1 MSGIS
6 VPERLRKPGVALR
19 SFLRGCAGVGSMA
32 PRLAFSFAVRPS
44 RARLGGALAPLGLA
58 GCSGGVLDPKGPIGA
73 ANGLIMLNSLAIML
87 AIVIPTLIAAV
98 FMAWWY
104 RSSNRR
110 ALYRPDFAY
119 SGQLELIV
127 WSIPILVVLL
137 LSGVIW
143 LGSHELDPAVPIKST
158 GEKPLKVQV
167 VSMNWKWLFLYPEQ
181 GVASVNELVIP
192 AGVPVHF
199 SLTSSTVMNSFFV
212 PQLGSMIATMN
223 GMVTQLHLR
232 ADQPGDYHGLS
243 TQFSGDGFSDM
254 GFTVRAVSKDDFA
267 KWADGV
273 RKGQGPV
280 LDRAGYDALNAPSK
294 RVAPFAYRSLDPK
307 LFQAIATQE
316 IPPGS
321 GFSGTDAGPG
331 VRPKQ
336 ER

>member
-1 MSGIS
+1 
-6 VPERLRKPGVALR
+6 
-19 SFLRGCAGVGSMA
+19 MA
-32 PRLAFSFAVRPS
+32 PRLAFLVSVQPR
-44 RARLGGALAPLGLA
+44 RVLRLGGMLAPLALA
-58 GCSGGVLDPKGPIGA
+58 GCAGGVLDPKGPIA
-73 ANGLIMLNSLAIML
+73 TANGLIMLDSLAIML

-98 FMAWWY
+98 FIAWWY

-110 ALYRPDFAY
+110 ALYRPGFAY

-127 WSIPILVVLL
+127 WSIPILVILL
-137 LSGVIW
+137 ISGVIW
-143 LGSHELDPAVPIKST
+143 LGTHELDPAQPIKST
-158 GEKPLKVQV
+158 GEKPLEVQV

-192 AGVPVHF
+192 TGVPVHF

-232 ADQPGDYHGLS
+232 ADHPGNYHGLS
-243 TQFSGDGFSDM
+243 TQFSGDGFSGM

-267 KWADGV
+267 KWAGDV

-294 RVAPFAYRSLDPK
+294 KVAPFVYRSIDPK
-307 LFQAIATQE
+307 LFQAIATRE

-321 GFSGTDAGPG
+321 GISGTDAGPG